1 MDQRVAFIADW
12 LHEEWTMTELA
23 HRYAISRKTAYK
35 WVARYQAD
43 PAHGLAEQSRAPHA
57 HGRAM
62 SADVRAAVLALRR
75 AHPRRGPEKL
85 RALLRQRAPERA
97 WPAARTIGDLLRRE
111 GLSQPRRRTR
121 YVLPLTD
128 PLRAATAPNEVWTAD
143 FKGWFRTATARGA
156 TR

>member
-43 PAHGLAEQSRAPHA
+43 PAHGLAEHSRAPHA

-75 AHPRRGPEKL
+75 AHPRRGPKKL
-85 RALLRQRAPERA
+85 RALLRERAPELAERY
-97 WPAARTIGDLLRRE
+97 AAPRLHPPFNLDA
-111 GLSQPRRRTR
+111 RRRAGFT
-121 YVLPLTD
+121 
-128 PLRAATAPNEVWTAD
+128 AAELKALEGSD
-143 FKGWFRTATARGA
+143 
-156 TR
+156 